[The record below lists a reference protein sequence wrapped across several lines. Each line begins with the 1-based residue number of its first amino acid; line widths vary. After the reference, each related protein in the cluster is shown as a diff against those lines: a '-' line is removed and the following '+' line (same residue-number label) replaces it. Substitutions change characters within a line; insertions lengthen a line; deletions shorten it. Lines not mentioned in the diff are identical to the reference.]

1 MADPKINEADGR
13 EWGRGGE
20 EGGRVVTPDL
30 PDIRVFIRALR
41 IHSTR
46 CPTTPF
52 VRERLPQERA
62 NNISSGFVFGAG
74 YTGGNGGAERY
85 ILLILRLYHSFTRLG
100 VVKGDVQRR

>member
-13 EWGRGGE
+13 ERGEGRR
-20 EGGRVVTPDL
+20 RVVTPDL

-46 CPTTPF
+46 CPTTL

-74 YTGGNGGAERY
+74 YTGCPRGNGGAERY

>member
-13 EWGRGGE
+13 ERGGR
-20 EGGRVVTPDL
+20 RVVTPDL

-46 CPTTPF
+46 CPTTL

-74 YTGGNGGAERY
+74 YTGCPRGNGGAERY